1 LKIDLIAHLAAT
13 TSLLVLRVAPRPS
26 GNYWLDEVRIR
37 QRINSD
43 RRYLEYRLQAL
54 RDQPISQFEQ
64 LRQSYNGALREIE
77 FAEANLRPAS
87 PVPYKSLHDAIVKI
101 EDAEN
106 VLRKNGA
113 PLDKWLF

>member
-1 LKIDLIAHLAAT
+1 M
-13 TSLLVLRVAPRPS
+13 
-26 GNYWLDEVRIR
+26 
-37 QRINSD
+37 
-43 RRYLEYRLQAL
+43 EYRLQAL

-87 PVPYKSLHDAIVKI
+87 PVPYKSLHDAIVNI